1 MFCIREIRKVYDPS
15 MDLRLLQTFIRI
27 AELGSF
33 GRASEVLN
41 QTQPTVSRQIAA
53 LEEEVG
59 SQLFMRHRHGVS
71 LTQAGVLFRDHAMQA
86 LRMLDQAKAEITA
99 QAQEPTG
106 TVSLGLPPSL
116 LTVLSGPVVER
127 FAGRYPKVLLHV
139 YEAISQGLEQLML
152 TQEVDLA
159 VLISDRRPLR
169 NVALSPLG
177 IEPLMLAAS
186 TASRLDPTKPLGIE
200 ALSGLPLLF
209 YRSPNYLRLL
219 IESALRRRGL
229 VFHVTV
235 ELETVPLMLELI
247 ERGAGYTVLPPST
260 IRGREARIKAA
271 PIRGFSVTWT
281 LGLNRDRA
289 NWPAVRALDA
299 MIREQADTLIKKG
312 AGKASRR

>member
-1 MFCIREIRKVYDPS
+1 VYDLS

-33 GRASEVLN
+33 GRAAEVLN

-53 LEEEVG
+53 LEQEVG
-59 SQLFMRHRHGVS
+59 SRLFMRHRHGVS

-86 LRMLDQAKAEITA
+86 LRMLDQARAEITA

-127 FAGRYPKVLLHV
+127 FASRYPKVLLHV

-169 NVALSPLG
+169 NVGASAVVLSITQLF
-177 IEPLMLAAS
+177 AA
-186 TASRLDPTKPLGIE
+186 ADRIRAAPARLD
-200 ALSGLPLLF
+200 LSRHRRIGDDAAHA
-209 YRSPNYLRLL
+209 RADRT
-219 IESALRRRGL
+219 RRRL
-229 VFHVTV
+229 YRPAS
-235 ELETVPLMLELI
+235 ELDRRP
-247 ERGAGYTVLPPST
+247 RGQHQGSSDP
-260 IRGREARIKAA
+260 RIF
-271 PIRGFSVTWT
+271 RH
-281 LGLNRDRA
+281 
-289 NWPAVRALDA
+289 LDA
-299 MIREQADTLIKKG
+299 GPQP
-312 AGKASRR
+312 